1 MYDVIYE
8 IIQLLHLSGLSAL
21 DSARCPLR
29 SRSATSRSS
38 ELYHARSRSIDF
50 RPDPLRFPLRS
61 HAVVTNSIE
70 QSS

>member
-1 MYDVIYE
+1 MYDVVYE

-29 SRSATSRSS
+29 SRSATS
-38 ELYHARSRSIDF
+38 EFYHARSRSIDF

-61 HAVVTNSIE
+61 HAVVTNIIE